1 MVEVHLGPFMGIE
14 IERRFILAEPP
25 SFLIRLD
32 SLEIEQWY
40 PPNLAGLVPPK
51 EALEVVSEGVRIRCI
66 DNSWIATIKGPWV
79 GSARVEFE
87 WDISPMR
94 CPVEWPTISKTRY
107 LWPSPDG
114 FVWEIDVFKEELEG
128 LVIAEVELTNE
139 EDEIEIPSWALG
151 ELTGL
156 DDWSNAALAHSSWA
170 EVSQCLMNARQF
182 LISEKGM
189 DGN

>member
-1 MVEVHLGPFMGIE
+1 MGVE

-25 SFLIRLD
+25 SFLVRLD

-40 PPNLAGLVPPK
+40 PPNLAGLILPK
-51 EALEVVSEGVRIRCI
+51 EALEVVTEGVRIRCV
-66 DNSWIATIKGPWV
+66 DNSWIATVKGPWV
-79 GSARVEFE
+79 GAARAEFE
-87 WDISPMR
+87 WDISPMQ
-94 CPVEWPTISKTRY
+94 CHEEWPMISKTRY

-114 FVWEIDVFKEELEG
+114 LVWEIDVFKGELAG

-139 EDEIEIPSWALG
+139 EDEVEIPSWALG

-156 DDWSNAALAHSSWA
+156 TDRSNAALAHSSWA
-170 EVSQCLMNARQF
+170 EVSQCLMDARQV
-182 LISEKGM
+182 LIPEEGM

>member
-1 MVEVHLGPFMGIE
+1 MVEVHLGSFMGIE
-14 IERRFILAEPP
+14 IERRFVLAEPP

-51 EALEVVSEGVRIRCI
+51 EALEVISEGVRIRCI
-66 DNSWIATIKGPWV
+66 DNSWMATVKGPWK

-87 WDISPMR
+87 WNINPMQ
-94 CPVEWPTISKTRY
+94 CPVEWPKISKTRY

-139 EDEIEIPSWALG
+139 EDEVEIPSWALG

-170 EVSQCLMNARQF
+170 KVSQCLMDARQF
-182 LISEKGM
+182 LISEKGV
-189 DGN
+189 DGD

>member
-1 MVEVHLGPFMGIE
+1 MEEAHLGSIMGVE

-25 SFLIRLD
+25 SFLVRLD

-40 PPNLAGLVPPK
+40 PPNLAGLILPK
-51 EALEVVSEGVRIRCI
+51 EALEVVTEGVRIRCV

-79 GSARVEFE
+79 GAARAEFE
-87 WDISPMR
+87 WDISPMQ
-94 CPVEWPTISKTRY
+94 CHEEWPKISKTRY

-114 FVWEIDVFKEELEG
+114 LVWEIDVFKGELAG

-139 EDEIEIPSWALG
+139 EDEVEIPSWALG

-156 DDWSNAALAHSSWA
+156 NDWSNAALAHSSWA
-170 EVSQCLMNARQF
+170 EVSQCLMDARQV
-182 LISEKGM
+182 LIPEEGM

>member
-1 MVEVHLGPFMGIE
+1 MEMEDEKNAEANSADGDDLTEDENLSGDQYE
-14 IERRFILAEPP
+14 ITVGDIDPGE
-25 SFLIRLD
+25 LD
-32 SLEIEQWY
+32 FDIVDFD
-40 PPNLAGLVPPK
+40 LV
-51 EALEVVSEGVRIRCI
+51 
-66 DNSWIATIKGPWV
+66 D
-79 GSARVEFE
+79 
-87 WDISPMR
+87 
-94 CPVEWPTISKTRY
+94 
-107 LWPSPDG
+107 
-114 FVWEIDVFKEELEG
+114 
-128 LVIAEVELTNE
+128 NE